1 MEEIEILKEDITSL
15 REEIKT
21 MIDKADEKTIRM
33 TYAMLEAGA
42 EEDWWDEMNEVE
54 KKEIDEA
61 IAESENDKNHI
72 SFKAFQDEFKSWRK
86 ELLSS
91 KEQSKK

>member
-1 MEEIEILKEDITSL
+1 MEEIEIL
-15 REEIKT
+15 REEIKDLL
-21 MIDKADEKTIRM
+21 DKADEKTIRM
-33 TYAMLEAGA
+33 THAMLEAGA
-42 EEDWWDEMNEVE
+42 EEDWWDEMNNIE

-61 IAESENDKNHI
+61 IAESENQKNHI
-72 SFKAFQDEFKSWRK
+72 PFETFQDEFKSWRK